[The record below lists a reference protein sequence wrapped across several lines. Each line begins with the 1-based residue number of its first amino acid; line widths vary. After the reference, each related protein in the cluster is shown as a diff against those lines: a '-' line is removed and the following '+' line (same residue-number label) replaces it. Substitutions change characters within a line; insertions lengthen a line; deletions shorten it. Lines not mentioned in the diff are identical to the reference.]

1 MKTSSVIF
9 LVVVIAISA
18 YLLGQYFERL
28 ATVQGDVGD
37 LKMRVAELEHRK
49 IRSEERWGWFFRI
62 VSHVPLVN
70 RLLREKP

>member
-28 ATVQGDVGD
+28 STVQGDVAE
-37 LKMRVAELEHRK
+37 LKMRVAQLEHRK

-62 VSHVPLVN
+62 VSHVPFVN
-70 RLLREKP
+70 RFLSDKR